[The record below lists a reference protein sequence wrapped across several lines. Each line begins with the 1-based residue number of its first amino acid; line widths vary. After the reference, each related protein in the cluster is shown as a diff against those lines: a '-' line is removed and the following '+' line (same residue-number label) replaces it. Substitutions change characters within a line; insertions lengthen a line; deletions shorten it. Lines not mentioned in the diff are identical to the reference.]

1 MATSKIAFGKARVA
15 ANKGEPVPD
24 ESLLHPEGHVSRDG
38 AVMFQDPRGA
48 MIAMG
53 EHKGSG
59 LAIMCE
65 LLAGALTGGLTNQP
79 EHPQAG
85 GTINNMLSVIV
96 APDALGQRDAVRREI
111 GTAIAW
117 IKSSRPRAGF
127 EEVLVPGEPERRQR
141 AARLAHG
148 IEIDPQSWREIRAG
162 AVAAG
167 VPEGAIDRL
176 VG

>member
-1 MATSKIAFGKARVA
+1 
-15 ANKGEPVPD
+15 
-24 ESLLHPEGHVSRDG
+24 
-38 AVMFQDPRGA
+38 MFREPRGA

-96 APDALGQRDAVRREI
+96 APDALGERNAVRREI
-111 GTAIAW
+111 GAAVAW
-117 IKSSRPRAGF
+117 IKSSRPRHGF

-141 AARLAHG
+141 ATRLTHG
-148 IEIDPQSWREIRAG
+148 IEIDPQSWSDIRA
-162 AVAAG
+162 AALVAG
-167 VPEGAIDRL
+167 VSECDIDRL
-176 VG
+176 AG

>member
-1 MATSKIAFGKARVA
+1 
-15 ANKGEPVPD
+15 
-24 ESLLHPEGHVSRDG
+24 
-38 AVMFQDPRGA
+38 MFRDPRGA

-85 GTINNMLSVIV
+85 GTINNMLSVVI
-96 APDALGQRDAVRREI
+96 APGAFGERAAVRREI
-111 GTAIAW
+111 GAATAW
-117 IKSSRPRAGF
+117 IRSSRPRAGF
-127 EEVLVPGEPERRQR
+127 EEVLLPGEPERRQR

-148 IEIDPQSWREIRAG
+148 IEIDPQSWGEIRA
-162 AVAAG
+162 AALAAG
-167 VPEGAIDRL
+167 VADAELDRL